1 LRVNK
6 TDVVR
11 IKELLESSL
20 FRDSIQNKVRRIM
33 KEMPHLNLTTDG
45 LAEVV
50 KVHAEHKRR
59 EIAELA
65 ADAKARHQI
74 AEIINEAEAFNLR
87 DALDKLGHR
96 ASKGDGRAQ
105 ELLHKVRDAIAVVQV
120 VD

>member
-1 LRVNK
+1 
-6 TDVVR
+6 
-11 IKELLESSL
+11 
-20 FRDSIQNKVRRIM
+20 M
-33 KEMPHLNLTTDG
+33 KEMPHLSLTAEG
-45 LAEVV
+45 LAEVA

-96 ASKGDGRAQ
+96 VRKGDERAL
-105 ELLHKVRDAIAVVQV
+105 ELLHKVRVAMAVVQV